1 MTRIS
6 RILGAAA
13 LASLAA
19 CNRDAIARSDSLTLV
34 LTEQQTLY
42 TQLQAQKDSLTRVVV
57 DADAF
62 IGQMDSA
69 IKTVR
74 GMPRSRRS
82 GTEDPI
88 ADQLTAR
95 KEVMERV
102 DALVA
107 RAKQTAAQLAELQ
120 KKQTATEQANVELQS
135 RVAQQA
141 TKIEQDAQLVADLG
155 ATIERQR
162 TMIASLEARVDSL
175 SSAVKVATDRHYR
188 AHYVVGTEKELMA
201 TGVVVKEGGAN
212 LLIARPGRTLVP
224 ARVLNTDAF
233 TAIDQR
239 ETLEIQVPDS
249 TKRYR
254 LVSRQ
259 NLDAAEVTA
268 REGTTFKGNLRITK
282 PEEFWAGSRFLIL
295 VQQ

>member
-1 MTRIS
+1 MTRLS
-6 RILGAAA
+6 RLLGAAA
-13 LASLAA
+13 LLSLAA
-19 CNRDAIARSDSLTLV
+19 CNRDAIARSDSLNLA
-34 LTEQQTLY
+34 LLEQQALH
-42 TQLQAQKDSLTRVVV
+42 TQLQAQKDSLTRVVI
-57 DADAF
+57 DADLF

-74 GMPRSRRS
+74 GLPRTRRS
-82 GTEDPI
+82 STESPL
-88 ADQLTAR
+88 ADQVTAR

-107 RAKQTAAQLAELQ
+107 RARQTAAQLAELQ
-120 KKQTATEQANVELQS
+120 RKHAAAEQATVQLQS
-135 RVAQQA
+135 QVAEQA
-141 TKIEQDAQLVADLG
+141 SKIEQDAQLIADLG

-162 TMIASLEARVDSL
+162 VMIASLEARVDSL
-175 SSAVKVATDRHYR
+175 NTTVKALGDQHYR
-188 AHYVVGTEKELMA
+188 AYYVVGTEKELLA

-224 ARVLNTDAF
+224 SRVLNADAF
-233 TAIDQR
+233 TALDQR
-239 ETLEIQVPDS
+239 QVTEIQVPDS

-259 NLDAAEVTA
+259 TLDAADVQE
-268 REGTTFKGNLRITK
+268 RDGLTFRGNLRITR
-282 PEEFWAGSRFLIL
+282 PEEFWASSRFLIL